1 MFIGDGSLLTNLP
14 GGTSSGSS
22 GTTYYLNYSV
32 AGVPYGINNNAL
44 QVSLTNSS
52 QNTDLNV
59 SIPYNSGNGTLIRR
73 FYTSTSI
80 PSFIP
85 GGIWDLNLFVSTDS
99 YYIRVFYKI
108 LKLASDGIT
117 ITQIGT
123 NSVSSDIYPTNNTI
137 SQITLS
143 IEIPYTVLNAGDIV
157 YIEIYASNSDTS
169 GSHTLTV
176 YYEDSTY
183 SHLHTTFLQS
193 VTTSISSLNISTGS
207 LFASFVSSQQVTASS
222 IRATM
227 FIGDGSMLT
236 NITGTGGGLG
246 TTDLTSS
253 LVGLGTL
260 NYLSSFNKISS
271 LNISTGSLFASFVS
285 SQQVTAS
292 SIRATMFIGDGS
304 LLTNLPGGT
313 GVTYITAGEGISI
326 DANTGSVT
334 ITATGITTGTIVDV
348 NLTSTIFGLA
358 KFGYLSSFT
367 TISSLNISSG
377 SLFASFISSQQV
389 SASSITANKFIG
401 DGSMLTNITG
411 TGGGLGT
418 IDLTSSL
425 VGLGTLN
432 YLSSFATISSLNISS
447 GSLFASFVSSQQ
459 LTASSITATIFIGDG
474 SMLANILAT
483 TDLTSTVT
491 GLGSIGYLS
500 SSAELISS
508 PQLTSSLIG
517 LGSIGYLSSSAELI
531 SSPQLTSSLVGLG
544 SMLYIS
550 SFDTLSSLNISSGS
564 IYTSTTSTTETN
576 AGRLNF
582 GTLYNNGV
590 QLVDQYGNILFSFQ
604 TL

>member
-1 MFIGDGSLLTNLP
+1 M
-14 GGTSSGSS
+14 
-22 GTTYYLNYSV
+22 
-32 AGVPYGINNNAL
+32 
-44 QVSLTNSS
+44 
-52 QNTDLNV
+52 
-59 SIPYNSGNGTLIRR
+59 
-73 FYTSTSI
+73 
-80 PSFIP
+80 
-85 GGIWDLNLFVSTDS
+85 
-99 YYIRVFYKI
+99 
-108 LKLASDGIT
+108 
-117 ITQIGT
+117 
-123 NSVSSDIYPTNNTI
+123 
-137 SQITLS
+137 
-143 IEIPYTVLNAGDIV
+143 
-157 YIEIYASNSDTS
+157 
-169 GSHTLTV
+169 
-176 YYEDSTY
+176 
-183 SHLHTTFLQS
+183 
-193 VTTSISSLNISTGS
+193 
-207 LFASFVSSQQVTASS
+207 
-222 IRATM
+222 
-227 FIGDGSMLT
+227 
-236 NITGTGGGLG
+236 
-246 TTDLTSS
+246 
-253 LVGLGTL
+253 
-260 NYLSSFNKISS
+260 
-271 LNISTGSLFASFVS
+271 
-285 SQQVTAS
+285 
-292 SIRATMFIGDGS
+292 
-304 LLTNLPGGT
+304 LTNLPGGT